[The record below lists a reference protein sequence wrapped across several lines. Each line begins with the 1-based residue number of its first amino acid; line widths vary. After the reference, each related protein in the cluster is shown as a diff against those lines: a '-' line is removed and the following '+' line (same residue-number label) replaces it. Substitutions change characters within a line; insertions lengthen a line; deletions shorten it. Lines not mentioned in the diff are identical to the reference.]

1 MVRSVSFYT
10 CLLFVGN
17 ITLRRRGQ
25 LQTSSSPTHGH
36 YSMVAFNSRVVGMHQ
51 PKVKRRGPM
60 LRAGHIN
67 ATNPYLQT
75 SGHSN

>member
-1 MVRSVSFYT
+1 MVRSVSFYA
-10 CLLFVGN
+10 CLLFVGS
-17 ITLRRRGQ
+17 ITLRCGW

-60 LRAGHIN
+60 LFANVG
-67 ATNPYLQT
+67 PF
-75 SGHSN
+75 